1 MVRILNIDTST
12 PVCSVALAEDYNLI
26 SYRESRE
33 GKNHALLLGSFIDEV
48 LEEGGIKPNNLD
60 AVSVSKGPGSYTGLR
75 IGVSTAKGLAYGISK
90 PLISIDTLL
99 LMAQGYIDSH
109 QRQTLKE
116 NTLLCPMIDARRMEV
131 YSAIYRINL
140 SVYRKVLAEIID
152 DRSFSDIP
160 ENIPIV
166 FFGDGS
172 AKCKE
177 TITREN
183 KLVDS
188 DFSISAS
195 SMINLSLEKYQN
207 RLFEDT
213 AYFEPFYLKDF
224 IATVPKNKFFK

>member
-1 MVRILNIDTST
+1 MVKILNIDTST
-12 PVCSVALAEDYNLI
+12 PVCSVALAEGNNLI

-48 LEEGGIKPNNLD
+48 LKEGGIKTQELD

-90 PLISIDTLL
+90 PLISIETLL
-99 LMAQGYIDSH
+99 LMAQGYIDTYAP
-109 QRQTLKE
+109 QILKE

-131 YSAIYRINL
+131 YSAIYKANL
-140 SVYRKVLAEIID
+140 TIYRDVLAEIID
-152 DRSFSDIP
+152 GNSFSDIP
-160 ENIPIV
+160 ENISMI

-172 AKCKE
+172 AKCIE
-177 TITREN
+177 TIKREN
-183 KLVDS
+183 ILLDT
-188 DFSISAS
+188 DFSISAK

-207 RLFEDT
+207 NFFEDT

-224 IATVPKNKFFK
+224 IATVPGNKVLK